1 MELLS
6 IFGGIALVL
15 IIGYIVS
22 VMGRALMNLA
32 RNLLILIL
40 ASAFPAPSAI
50 HNHRLTSGPDSTSPG
65 SLCASF
71 RLSFASTVNCVKV

>member
-6 IFGGIALVL
+6 ILGGIALVL

-40 ASAFPAPSAI
+40 ASAF
-50 HNHRLTSGPDSTSPG
+50 LLGL
-65 SLCASF
+65 SLIF
-71 RLSFASTVNCVKV
+71 EMF